1 MNTGLWGERLAA
13 GYLFFHGYRILDRNW
28 RCGRYEI
35 DIVAERDGV
44 THFVEV
50 RARRAG
56 SLLSPEATIN
66 ATKANAIRRAAS
78 AYLRQCRVMGE
89 VAFDLLAV
97 DVFPDG
103 NYDVRFVQ
111 DAVEFGW

>member
-1 MNTGLWGERLAA
+1 MAKRAEEAHAA
-13 GYLFFHGYRILDRNW
+13 GQPFA
-28 RCGRYEI
+28 I
-35 DIVAERDGV
+35 DLYSGASTGDAIDGV
-44 THFVEV
+44 
-50 RARRAG
+50 
-56 SLLSPEATIN
+56 L
-66 ATKANAIRRAAS
+66 TKANAIRRAAS
-78 AYLRQCRVMGE
+78 AYLRQCRVAGE